1 MLAHLPLVK
10 RNIGRVISSCQFVC
24 IGDTHILNS
33 KHTLVRTEILSIIS
47 FYENV
52 KDDVFTQFCWGV
64 HIRLRIWTGGSKSAR
79 TPTTVVELSLV
90 PILID
95 AFMNDN
101 E

>member
-24 IGDTHILNS
+24 IGDTHILNL

-52 KDDVFTQFCWGV
+52 KNDVFTQFCFLSSACGFGPGGPYPLADLDRGV
-64 HIRLRIWTGGSKSAR
+64 QIR
-79 TPTTVVELSLV
+79 
-90 PILID
+90 
-95 AFMNDN
+95 
-101 E
+101 